1 MIVHRMTF
9 HIKPGHRDEALAL
22 LVAESQRV
30 NWHRPQR
37 LYESKVG
44 RSNTLSAET
53 EFANLAE
60 YDQYWTDWVAQPAAH
75 AFLEKWILLEE
86 HGGVQELWDLAT

>member
-9 HIKPGHRDEALAL
+9 HIKPGHAQEALAL
-22 LVAESQRV
+22 LVAESKRV
-30 NWHRPQR
+30 NWPRPQR
-37 LYESKVG
+37 LYGSKVG

-60 YDQYWTDWVAQPAAH
+60 YDQYWTDWLAQPEAH
-75 AFLEKWILLEE
+75 AFLEKWLLLEE
-86 HGGVQELWDLAT
+86 HGGTQELWDLAT